1 MKKKFILWLLVL
13 AFLLPLFSQAGVAAN
28 EPYVT
33 PINAHEPLRI
43 ARGES
48 GVLPMRYDT
57 GSTARGFL
65 ASFYRVSL
73 TGNETQEQLQEKA
86 RELIEAETKPYKTE
100 SDLGNAPVR
109 IDVDIEINGN
119 EFEVGTYLLV
129 AYLYDFDYRE
139 FPVPIHKEPLFDCMY
154 VTPLTVV
161 STPVACS
168 GTVFTVSDAA
178 GTITPAATELEI
190 EMGAQVYLD
199 IQMNPADATAMFFC
213 WLFEEDFNGNY
224 NVDNFDL
231 QSAGDDRLLLTAKRC
246 GQSRLRVKWTSGA
259 NKASPS
265 SYLTVTTPCALCE
278 EIAEVIQ
285 ERTATQPGK
294 LSGPCIGC
302 GFPITQTWSPIF
314 TDTYPNEYYAPAVD
328 YCYEQQLFR
337 GTSEDKFSPNMAM
350 SRGMVVTVL
359 YRLAGSPSTSGLKN
373 EFTDVAEGQYYADPI
388 KWATANGIVNGMGGG
403 KYQPNTNVTREQLAA
418 ILYRYAQ
425 FTGMDMTVTGDGLAK
440 FTDRNTVSDYALT
453 PMVWAVD
460 RGLINGVTTTTLQ
473 PRGNALR
480 AQVAAIIYRY
490 VLSVA
495 NPA

>member
-1 MKKKFILWLLVL
+1 MVPTYMTCGYPVWINSCGTGKIGIVWRSSNKDTDYQIGPFPIT
-13 AFLLPLFSQAGVAAN
+13 
-28 EPYVT
+28 VT
-33 PINAHEPLRI
+33 VPCKPDTTNAE
-43 ARGES
+43 
-48 GVLPMRYDT
+48 V
-57 GSTARGFL
+57 
-65 ASFYRVSL
+65 
-73 TGNETQEQLQEKA
+73 TQE
-86 RELIEAETKPYKTE
+86 
-100 SDLGNAPVR
+100 
-109 IDVDIEINGN
+109 
-119 EFEVGTYLLV
+119 
-129 AYLYDFDYRE
+129 
-139 FPVPIHKEPLFDCMY
+139 H
-154 VTPLTVV
+154 
-161 STPVACS
+161 
-168 GTVFTVSDAA
+168 
-178 GTITPAATELEI
+178 
-190 EMGAQVYLD
+190 
-199 IQMNPADATAMFFC
+199 
-213 WLFEEDFNGNY
+213 
-224 NVDNFDL
+224 
-231 QSAGDDRLLLTAKRC
+231 
-246 GQSRLRVKWTSGA
+246 
-259 NKASPS
+259 
-265 SYLTVTTPCALCE
+265 
-278 EIAEVIQ
+278 
-285 ERTATQPGK
+285 TATQPGE
-294 LSGPCIGC
+294 LTGPCRSC
-302 GFPITQTWSPIF
+302 GEPATMPYAPIF